1 MIRSAF
7 GILVV
12 TLGLVAPGAALAS
25 YHERGAPGRANLPP
39 DRQSAGIGTPPPTE
53 TASASPESRGAL
65 RRREHAERFVRVQ
78 GVVNGMTNR
87 LNNLA
92 ARLNRQVENFEQRIA
107 ALRAAG
113 HTITVDVELAAA
125 KAAVANAQAAITRLL
140 DALRLLPDSETPR
153 RVVREVRSQIRDLK
167 KQLRGV
173 REVFQDLREAI
184 RDDVRA
190 GRPSPTPATVSPSPT
205 GTP

>member
-1 MIRSAF
+1 MIRGAS

-12 TLGLVAPGAALAS
+12 TLGLVVPGAALAS
-25 YHERGAPGRANLPP
+25 YHERGAPGRADLPP
-39 DRQSAGIGTPPPTE
+39 DRQSAGIGTPPPTGATSVSLE
-53 TASASPESRGAL
+53 LRGVL

-78 GVVNGMTNR
+78 GVANGMTNK

-125 KAAVANAQAAITRLL
+125 KAAVANAQTAITRLL
-140 DALRLLPDSETPR
+140 DALRSLPDSETPR
-153 RVVREVRSQIRDLK
+153 RVVREVRSQIRDL
-167 KQLRGV
+167 RANSVGV
-173 REVFQDLREAI
+173 REALQGLREAI

-190 GRPSPTPATVSPSPT
+190 GRPSPTPTTVSSSPT
-205 GTP
+205 VTP